1 MVVGS
6 SVAGLGLW
14 AGTDVGLTAAMDEDS
29 TADTIGVGAD
39 LSAAAGNAELICR
52 WIVDGSLDGPFTYR

>member
-1 MVVGS
+1 MGVGCF
-6 SVAGLGLW
+6 VAGLDLW

-39 LSAAAGNAELICR
+39 LSAVAGNAELICR
-52 WIVDGSLDGPFTYR
+52 